1 MSGTISSRSRRSLK
15 HQCVAR
21 PIRSSSSS
29 NRTPTLQYRRSGDGW
44 MLTLREVSR
53 QAAAFNRAM
62 RTIRHRKCIGTIER
76 TSALRLPDTKNI
88 LCRGPIEMW
97 AGVRCYDPL
106 QATGQLADR
115 RLGWIVEFKYSR
127 PSSGTSAATLVM
139 SPSNFPQWSSSTTMA
154 FFVPAMPPSQAA
166 MAPIASDKNPA
177 IAAVDRVVA
186 ATSAARAACCF
197 ASSTAAR

>member
-1 MSGTISSRSRRSLK
+1 MAS
-15 HQCVAR
+15 AAA
-21 PIRSSSSS
+21 P
-29 NRTPTLQYRRSGDGW
+29 
-44 MLTLREVSR
+44 R

-127 PSSGTSAATLVM
+127 PSVWDFRRDAGDEPVKF
-139 SPSNFPQWSSSTTMA
+139 PSVVFIDHNGFLRSRH
-154 FFVPAMPPSQAA
+154 
-166 MAPIASDKNPA
+166 AS
-177 IAAVDRVVA
+177 
-186 ATSAARAACCF
+186 
-197 ASSTAAR
+197 